1 MFQQIVLRTNKKP
14 GSQHG
19 NLEKPSLSD
28 QPPCNTDLGDDMISI
43 QVGEGSRATEF
54 MVPKGPSCRRVP
66 FFNAMFNQGWLES
79 ATQSCTLPDDDP
91 EAFSILMHWVF
102 DVPHEAPVTFTLS
115 GFQKHPETYINLA
128 ILAGKYLID
137 DLPDLIEARLIQKD
151 LTRLNDPCYELP
163 KSSWYRL
170 AWELLPI
177 VPILR
182 KYYSTQKASHQFV
195 YINGI
200 LVNPHTCHVP
210 RKILRE
216 WEKMF
221 AGRGNTSQ
229 ALRKFRIFR
238 YMEDRNSSGNEIPN
252 LAWRYQDMCDYLD
265 HISCSTTVSD
275 EGFLRFF
282 WRPVRMTRR
291 NLLAWWSIPTNA
303 YSSINRG

>member
-195 YINGI
+195 YINENGRR
-200 LVNPHTCHVP
+200 C
-210 RKILRE
+210 LR
-216 WEKMF
+216 
-221 AGRGNTSQ
+221 AGETPVKHSESSESSDTWKTGTRL
-229 ALRKFRIFR
+229 AMKFRTSLGDIRTCVTIWTIFPVQQPCQMKDS
-238 YMEDRNSSGNEIPN
+238 YD
-252 LAWRYQDMCDYLD
+252 
-265 HISCSTTVSD
+265 
-275 EGFLRFF
+275 FF
-282 WRPVRMTRR
+282 GAP
-291 NLLAWWSIPTNA
+291 
-303 YSSINRG
+303 